1 MSFATRPLISLLLLF
16 CCVVSSTFA
25 EATATTYQLPG
36 STAGVGRDNGVV
48 LGREGTVWITAADGT
63 LTILY
68 DGSEASFQ
76 PTTLSGRS
84 TECRSSVTLHE
95 VDEFV
100 EYGVYSVVD
109 TPTSDED
116 TIVR

>member
-1 MSFATRPLISLLLLF
+1 MRLLISVLLLS
-16 CCVVSSTFA
+16 CCVVRSTFA

-36 STAGVGRDNGVV
+36 STAGVRRGNGVV
-48 LGREGTVWITAADGT
+48 LGREGTIWITAADGT

-68 DGSEASFQ
+68 DGSEAAFQ
-76 PTTLSGRS
+76 PTALSGRS

-95 VDEFV
+95 VDEIV

-109 TPTSDED
+109 TPSSDEA